1 MQKSRVK
8 KQAPARSVSKT
19 KTFQSLKK
27 SEQSDQVGEIWQNNI
42 IQSLDEDYSK
52 EQARKQQNKKM
63 TERQKRKIEEMQSN
77 PEMIQAREELKEEFL
92 NTHPSSICKN
102 DQ

>member
-1 MQKSRVK
+1 M
-8 KQAPARSVSKT
+8 
-19 KTFQSLKK
+19 
-27 SEQSDQVGEIWQNNI
+27 GEIWQNNI

-52 EQARKQQNKKM
+52 EQTRKQQNKKM
-63 TERQKRKIEEMQSN
+63 TDRQKRKIEEMQSN

-92 NTHPSSICKN
+92 NTHQD